1 MRDRPRSQP
10 PPYPRRVRPI
20 GVTELALEV
29 RLLARDDRPPDHAE
43 HHRQQQ
49 EWPQRVDEQ
58 RDAGVEGREPDVHRV
73 AGEAIGAPHHERRG
87 GLNGNRARAGSAKQD
102 DGARRKR
109 NARAGEDPAEQYP
122 SPAHRYGCG
131 LESIQRVPDA
141 EPQRV
146 HDGRRHHHACA
157 IRRSIRH
164 VASCGHSGDSN
175 ASGGAKSIAG
185 GFQDE
190 GVHSLALMHPLL
202 ILLVGMATILVGI
215 VLLRLN
221 AFLALVIAAIVV
233 SLLAPGEPAAK
244 IARVA
249 EGFGRTAGTVGI
261 VIALAAITG
270 KAMTDS
276 GAADR
281 IVNGFLALLGE
292 KRGATALCSTGYILS
307 IPVFFDTVFYLLV
320 PLARSMY
327 GRTNRNYLKYLL
339 AIAAGAGATH
349 TLVPPTP
356 GPLAIAGTL
365 GVDLGTMV
373 LVGIVV
379 ALPAAGAG
387 LLFAGWVDHRMP
399 VVPQRPAA
407 LAVGA
412 SAVTAPAPQRLPGLV
427 PSILPIILP
436 VLLISSRTVVV
447 SMTARPGLHV
457 TMWSALAP
465 YTAIIGN
472 PNLALLLGT
481 GIAMWVYVRQRTVSR
496 ADLAEMVE
504 TSLMSAGVM
513 ILIIAA
519 SGGFGV
525 ALQATEIGSVIERA
539 FVGQS
544 GGAASGTDSGMVFLF
559 LGFGVASL
567 IKLAQGSSTVAMIT
581 TAAMLA
587 AMLPASGL
595 PFHTVYVATAI
606 ASGSLVGT
614 WMNDSG
620 FWLFSKM
627 GGVTEIETLKS
638 WTPVLAIVGT
648 GVHDFRV
655 S

>member
-1 MRDRPRSQP
+1 
-10 PPYPRRVRPI
+10 
-20 GVTELALEV
+20 
-29 RLLARDDRPPDHAE
+29 
-43 HHRQQQ
+43 
-49 EWPQRVDEQ
+49 
-58 RDAGVEGREPDVHRV
+58 
-73 AGEAIGAPHHERRG
+73 
-87 GLNGNRARAGSAKQD
+87 
-102 DGARRKR
+102 
-109 NARAGEDPAEQYP
+109 
-122 SPAHRYGCG
+122 
-131 LESIQRVPDA
+131 
-141 EPQRV
+141 
-146 HDGRRHHHACA
+146 
-157 IRRSIRH
+157 
-164 VASCGHSGDSN
+164 
-175 ASGGAKSIAG
+175 
-185 GFQDE
+185 
-190 GVHSLALMHPLL
+190 MHPAVILL
-202 ILLVGMATILVGI
+202 IGMATILAGI
-215 VLLRLN
+215 VLLRFN
-221 AFLALVIAAIVV
+221 AFLALIIAAIVV
-233 SLLAPGEPAAK
+233 SLLAPGEPGLK

-270 KAMTDS
+270 QAMLGS

-281 IVNGFLALLGE
+281 IVNWFLALLGE
-292 KRGATALCSTGYILS
+292 KRGATALCATGYVLS

-327 GRTNRNYLKYLL
+327 GRTNRSYLKYLL

-387 LLFAGWVDHRMP
+387 LLFAGWVDRRMP
-399 VVPQRPAA
+399 VVPR
-407 LAVGA
+407 
-412 SAVTAPAPQRLPGLV
+412 APAGSARGAGAVEAAATQPLPGLV
-427 PSILPIILP
+427 PSLLPIILP
-436 VLLISSRTVVV
+436 VLLISSHTVVV
-447 SMTARPGLHV
+447 SMTARPGSHV
-457 TMWSALAP
+457 ALWLALAP

-472 PNLALLLGT
+472 PNLALLVGT
-481 GIAMWVYVRQRTVSR
+481 GIAMWVYARQRGASR
-496 ADLAEMVE
+496 ADIAEMVE
-504 TSLMSAGVM
+504 TSLTSAGVM

-525 ALQATEIGSVIERA
+525 ALQATEIGSVIERT
-539 FVGQS
+539 FVGQA
-544 GGAASGTDSGMVFLF
+544 AASGTGSGLVFLF

-587 AMLPASGL
+587 AMLPAKGL

-638 WTPVLAIVGT
+638 WTPVLGIVGLAAMVT
-648 GVHDFRV
+648 TLALALLVPLR
-655 S
+655 

>member
-1 MRDRPRSQP
+1 MP
-10 PPYPRRVRPI
+10 P
-20 GVTELALEV
+20 T
-29 RLLARDDRPPDHAE
+29 
-43 HHRQQQ
+43 
-49 EWPQRVDEQ
+49 
-58 RDAGVEGREPDVHRV
+58 
-73 AGEAIGAPHHERRG
+73 
-87 GLNGNRARAGSAKQD
+87 
-102 DGARRKR
+102 
-109 NARAGEDPAEQYP
+109 
-122 SPAHRYGCG
+122 
-131 LESIQRVPDA
+131 
-141 EPQRV
+141 
-146 HDGRRHHHACA
+146 
-157 IRRSIRH
+157 
-164 VASCGHSGDSN
+164 
-175 ASGGAKSIAG
+175 
-185 GFQDE
+185 
-190 GVHSLALMHPLL
+190 L
-202 ILLVGMATILVGI
+202 ILLIGMATILGAI
-215 VLLRLN
+215 LLLRLN
-221 AFLALVIAAIVV
+221 AFLALIIAAIVV
-233 SLLAPGEPAAK
+233 SLLAPGEPAVK

-270 KAMTDS
+270 KAMMDS

-281 IVNGFLALLGE
+281 IVQAFLALLGE
-292 KRGATALCSTGYILS
+292 KRGATALCATGYVLS

-320 PLARSMY
+320 PLARTMH

-339 AIAAGAGATH
+339 AITAGAGATH

-379 ALPAAGAG
+379 ALPAAGVG
-387 LLFAGWVDHRMP
+387 LLLAGWVDRRMP
-399 VVPQRPAA
+399 VVPRAPT
-407 LAVGA
+407 A
-412 SAVTAPAPQRLPGLV
+412 SALDASAAAAPQPLPDLV
-427 PSILPIILP
+427 PSLLPIILP
-436 VLLISSRTVVV
+436 VLLISSHTVVV
-447 SMTARPGLHV
+447 SMTARPGMHLA
-457 TMWSALAP
+457 MWSALAP

-472 PNLALLLGT
+472 PNLALLVAAAV
-481 GIAMWVYVRQRTVSR
+481 AMGVYARQRGVSR
-496 ADLAEMVE
+496 AELAEMVE

-519 SGGFGV
+519 SGAFGV
-525 ALQATEIGSVIERA
+525 ALQATEIGPVIERA

-544 GGAASGTDSGMVFLF
+544 GAAASGTGSGLIFLF

-567 IKLAQGSSTVAMIT
+567 IKIAQGSSTVAMIT

-587 AMLPASGL
+587 AMLPANGGGL

-638 WTPVLAIVGT
+638 WTPVLAVVGVT
-648 GVHDFRV
+648 GMVTTLV
-655 S
+655 LAVLVPLK

>member
-1 MRDRPRSQP
+1 
-10 PPYPRRVRPI
+10 
-20 GVTELALEV
+20 
-29 RLLARDDRPPDHAE
+29 
-43 HHRQQQ
+43 
-49 EWPQRVDEQ
+49 
-58 RDAGVEGREPDVHRV
+58 
-73 AGEAIGAPHHERRG
+73 
-87 GLNGNRARAGSAKQD
+87 
-102 DGARRKR
+102 
-109 NARAGEDPAEQYP
+109 
-122 SPAHRYGCG
+122 
-131 LESIQRVPDA
+131 
-141 EPQRV
+141 
-146 HDGRRHHHACA
+146 
-157 IRRSIRH
+157 
-164 VASCGHSGDSN
+164 
-175 ASGGAKSIAG
+175 
-185 GFQDE
+185 
-190 GVHSLALMHPLL
+190 MHPLL
-202 ILLVGMATILVGI
+202 IVLVGMATVLVGI
-215 VLLRLN
+215 VVLRLN
-221 AFLALVIAAIVV
+221 AFLALISAAIVV
-233 SLLAPGEPAAK
+233 SLLAPGEPAVK

-270 KAMTDS
+270 TAMLDS

-281 IVNGFLALLGE
+281 IVNAFLRLLGVE
-292 KRGATALCSTGYILS
+292 RGATALCATGYVLS

-320 PLARSMY
+320 PLARSMH

-379 ALPAAGAG
+379 ALPAAAVG
-387 LLFAGWVDHRMP
+387 LLFAGWVDRRMP
-399 VVPQRPAA
+399 VVPRTDLSGGAA
-407 LAVGA
+407 G
-412 SAVTAPAPQRLPGLV
+412 SAGLHPLPGLI
-427 PSILPIILP
+427 PSLLPIVLP
-436 VLLISSRTVVV
+436 VLLISTHTIVV
-447 SMTARPGLHV
+447 SMTPQPGVHP
-457 TMWSALAP
+457 TGWSALAR

-472 PNLALLLGT
+472 PNLALLVSAGV
-481 GIAMWVYVRQRTVSR
+481 AMRVYARQRRLSR
-496 ADLAEMVE
+496 ADLAEMVD

-525 ALQATEIGSVIERA
+525 ALQATGIGPVIERA
-539 FVGQS
+539 FVGHA
-544 GGAASGTDSGMVFLF
+544 AASGIGSGLIFLF

-567 IKLAQGSSTVAMIT
+567 IKIAQGSSTVAMIT
-581 TAAMLA
+581 AAAMLS
-587 AMLPASGL
+587 AMLPARGDGL

-638 WTPVLAIVGT
+638 WTPVLALVGVT
-648 GVHDFRV
+648 GMLTTLALALLVPLR
-655 S
+655 

>member
-1 MRDRPRSQP
+1 MLAPEWVALRRRGDIRF
-10 PPYPRRVRPI
+10 PPYILQRPS
-20 GVTELALEV
+20 
-29 RLLARDDRPPDHAE
+29 
-43 HHRQQQ
+43 
-49 EWPQRVDEQ
+49 
-58 RDAGVEGREPDVHRV
+58 
-73 AGEAIGAPHHERRG
+73 
-87 GLNGNRARAGSAKQD
+87 RAKLF
-102 DGARRKR
+102 
-109 NARAGEDPAEQYP
+109 N
-122 SPAHRYGCG
+122 
-131 LESIQRVPDA
+131 
-141 EPQRV
+141 
-146 HDGRRHHHACA
+146 RHHGT
-157 IRRSIRH
+157 R
-164 VASCGHSGDSN
+164 
-175 ASGGAKSIAG
+175 
-185 GFQDE
+185 
-190 GVHSLALMHPLL
+190 MPPTL

-221 AFLALVIAAIVV
+221 AFLALIIAAIVV
-233 SLLAPGEPAAK
+233 SLLAPGEPAVK

-327 GRTNRNYLKYLL
+327 GRTSRNYLKYLL

-356 GPLAIAGTL
+356 GPLAIAGAL

-387 LLFAGWVDHRMP
+387 LLFAGWVDRRMP
-399 VVPQRPAA
+399 VVPRRPAA

-412 SAVTAPAPQRLPGLV
+412 SAVTAPAPQQLPGLV

-436 VLLISSRTVVV
+436 VLLISSHTVVV

-457 TMWSALAP
+457 AMWSALAP
-465 YTAIIGN
+465 YTAVIGN

-481 GIAMWVYVRQRTVSR
+481 GIALWVYARQRTASR

-544 GGAASGTDSGMVFLF
+544 GGAASGTDSGLVFLF

-638 WTPVLAIVGT
+638 WTPVLAVVGVT
-648 GVHDFRV
+648 AMVTTLVLALLVPLR
-655 S
+655 